1 MIVTPR
7 RFNCRH
13 AVVTQILLYVFAF
26 EEAWTFRRDVW
37 DQDVL
42 PKMETSFLF
51 GQNQGKNPL
60 TPPSTQIFLTNF
72 VKVLSKNTID

>member
-7 RFNCRH
+7 RFNYCH

-51 GQNQGKNPL
+51 GQNQGKNLL
-60 TPPSTQIFLTNF
+60 TPSTQIFGTNF
-72 VKVLSKNTID
+72 VKEFNKNTID